1 MKAAVDRGMP
11 HIPKGPLPARVRVIG
26 NTDARAKARGLA
38 VTSHDAGVET
48 TAIIDDVRIEG

>member
-1 MKAAVDRGMP
+1 MP